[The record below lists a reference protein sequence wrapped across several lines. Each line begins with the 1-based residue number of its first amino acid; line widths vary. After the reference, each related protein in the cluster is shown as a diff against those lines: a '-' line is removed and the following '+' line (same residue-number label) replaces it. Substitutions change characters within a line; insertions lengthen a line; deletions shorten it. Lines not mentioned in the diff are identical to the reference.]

1 MNKWCTGTHYT
12 IVCVVIRVG
21 SENFLMGSCVGG
33 YWPISNGEKYEKKKL
48 KNDEKTQIKKGKEN

>member
-1 MNKWCTGTHYT
+1 
-12 IVCVVIRVG
+12 
-21 SENFLMGSCVGG
+21 MGSCVGG